1 MSLDTQN
8 SLDIILLVASP
19 SKPGWCFPSV
29 CATPFPCFIHS
40 LPLFS
45 PPMPIN
51 DPIKQKEASRRHYV
65 ANRDKVIA
73 KAKEYSTKTRVRIRA
88 FITAHLKANPC
99 VDCGET
105 DAIVLEFD
113 HVTGKDFNLS
123 DAARKGVSMKKLKD
137 EIAKCEVRCSNCHR
151 RKTYERS
158 GLTHKN

>member
-1 MSLDTQN
+1 
-8 SLDIILLVASP
+8 
-19 SKPGWCFPSV
+19 
-29 CATPFPCFIHS
+29 
-40 LPLFS
+40 
-45 PPMPIN
+45 MPIN

-73 KAKEYSTKTRVRIRA
+73 KAKEYSIKTRVRIRA

-113 HVTGKDFNLS
+113 HVRDKDFNIS
-123 DAARKGVSMKKLKD
+123 DATRKGVSMKKLKD

-158 GLTHKN
+158 GLTHKD